1 MNPLPTADAP
11 SLQGLVTEADLPA
24 AEREWPG
31 LRAFLFG
38 LPRTQRP
45 KTFLD
50 LIWRFES
57 ARTAAAAA

>member
-1 MNPLPTADAP
+1 MTGIAKTAP
-11 SLQGLVTEADLPA
+11 VLQGLVTEVDLPE

-38 LPRTQRP
+38 LPTGQRP

-50 LIWRFES
+50 LVWRFES
-57 ARTAAAAA
+57 ARTAAVAA